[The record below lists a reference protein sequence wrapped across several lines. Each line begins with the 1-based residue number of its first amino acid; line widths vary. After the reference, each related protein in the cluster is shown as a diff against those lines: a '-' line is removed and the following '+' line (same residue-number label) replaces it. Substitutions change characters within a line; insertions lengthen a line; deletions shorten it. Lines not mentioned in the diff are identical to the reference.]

1 MSGLPEAMLRELGM
15 YQLVESD
22 GLRLPLFLMPA
33 SAGIPMPTEDYLD
46 KRLVLL

>member
-15 YQLVESD
+15 LQILESD

-33 SAGIPMPTEDYLD
+33 SAGTPMPTEDYLD
-46 KRLVLL
+46 KRLDLI